1 MNDKL
6 RQFLTTSAKMF
17 VVTFLILAAI
27 VTLVP
32 ACILVALATYGACVS
47 LNWLAIYVM
56 LLVVSLMIALAVA
69 TVIHWNDRL

>member
-1 MNDKL
+1 MFRRK
-6 RQFLTTSAKMF
+6 FLTTVAKVF
-17 VVTFLILAAI
+17 VVVFLICAAI

-32 ACILVALATYGACVS
+32 ACVLVALATYGACVS

-56 LLVVSLMIALAVA
+56 LFVVSLMIAVAVA

>member
-1 MNDKL
+1 MNGKL
-6 RQFLTTSAKMF
+6 LKLLTTSAKVF

-56 LLVVSLMIALAVA
+56 LFVVSLMIAVAVA
-69 TVIHWNDRL
+69 TIIHWNDRL